1 MTPDPMTGQQSEQ
14 DGHDDPGRRGDGRP
28 KALRRP
34 DDRLGE
40 RGQEE
45 EREHEHEQEQ
55 DQEQRQEQPFLMLS
69 PTLHAPA
76 NGLGPRGHAH
86 VRSRSLAA
94 PSSAP
99 VMARAHSSPGLDSRG
114 RYVFPQS
121 GPGKPSAV
129 GVTPHE
135 LPLRRP
141 SPLRTSFDSVGSGS
155 QPLPS
160 SHSIAISEP
169 ILEQPELQAS
179 PVSYTSHPSQSAAS
193 YTAYGS
199 SGSRPGS
206 GRSVSPSWS
215 PALHNTLPRVSRR
228 RPSSPLLTHVPGQTS
243 NGYTS
248 NGHMSNGGI
257 LGSSATTASTPSS
270 ASSPSRPSPLILPAK
285 FNEPYPAYSLSLAS
299 SMPSTPTSI
308 RSRSPS
314 ISSLETIPDIPD
326 AEAAAIEADQIARL
340 KAAADKADA
349 AVEAGGFPHDL
360 KRRSAVDISSPSPG
374 SRFGS
379 GWADKRKR
387 WSVCGAEGRQD
398 LDLETIW
405 ED

>member
-1 MTPDPMTGQQSEQ
+1 MTLGTATAAEEESTMTPDPMTDQQRKQ
-14 DGHDDPGRRGDGRP
+14 DGHEDPGRP

-34 DDRLGE
+34 DGGRGE
-40 RGQEE
+40 QHEQRE
-45 EREHEHEQEQ
+45 EREHEQEQE
-55 DQEQRQEQPFLMLS
+55 QEQRQEQPFLMLS
-69 PTLHAPA
+69 PTMHAPA
-76 NGLGPRGHAH
+76 ANGPGPRGHTH

-114 RYVFPQS
+114 
-121 GPGKPSAV
+121 
-129 GVTPHE
+129 
-135 LPLRRP
+135 
-141 SPLRTSFDSVGSGS
+141 SP
-155 QPLPS
+155 
-160 SHSIAISEP
+160 
-169 ILEQPELQAS
+169 
-179 PVSYTSHPSQSAAS
+179 PSQSAAS
-193 YTAYGS
+193 YTAYS
-199 SGSRPGS
+199 SGGSRAGG

-228 RPSSPLLTHVPGQTS
+228 RPSSPLLTHAPGQTS

-349 AVEAGGFPHDL
+349 AAEAGGFPHDL
-360 KRRSAVDISSPSPG
+360 KRRSAVDISSSSPG

>member
-1 MTPDPMTGQQSEQ
+1 MTSPVKPTPSSEEQTSTQQPGQRDRDSQTGSTATTAT
-14 DGHDDPGRRGDGRP
+14 PS
-28 KALRRP
+28 L
-34 DDRLGE
+34 
-40 RGQEE
+40 
-45 EREHEHEQEQ
+45 
-55 DQEQRQEQPFLMLS
+55 PFLLLS
-69 PTLHAPA
+69 PTQHAPSPA
-76 NGLGPRGHAH
+76 MIAPSPTTNHQQKSHSH

-114 RYVFPQS
+114 RYVFPKN
-121 GPGKPSAV
+121 PGKPPS
-129 GVTPHE
+129 PHE
-135 LPLRRP
+135 IPLRRP
-141 SPLRTSFDSVGSGS
+141 SPLRTSFEGPTSAS
-155 QPLPS
+155 QGGYG
-160 SHSIAISEP
+160 IAISEP
-169 ILEQPELQAS
+169 ISEAPELQAS
-179 PVSYTSHPSQSAAS
+179 PVSYTS
-193 YTAYGS
+193 GN
-199 SGSRPGS
+199 SRINNN

-215 PALHNTLPRVSRR
+215 PSVHNSLPRVSRR
-228 RPSSPLLTHVPGQTS
+228 RPSSPLLANTANGTS
-243 NGYTS
+243 SY
-248 NGHMSNGGI
+248 
-257 LGSSATTASTPSS
+257 SSAASS
-270 ASSPSRPSPLILPAK
+270 ASSLPSPSRPSPIILPAK
-285 FNEPYPAYSLSLAS
+285 FNEPYPGYSFSSAS
-299 SMPSTPTSI
+299 SMPSTPSSI

-349 AVEAGGFPHDL
+349 AADASSFSSDP
-360 KRRSAVDISSPSPG
+360 KRRSAFDMSPSPA

>member
-1 MTPDPMTGQQSEQ
+1 MTPDPMTDQQRKQ
-14 DGHDDPGRRGDGRP
+14 DGHEDPGRP

-34 DDRLGE
+34 DGGRGE
-40 RGQEE
+40 QHEQRE
-45 EREHEHEQEQ
+45 EREHEQEQE
-55 DQEQRQEQPFLMLS
+55 QEQRQEQPFLMLS
-69 PTLHAPA
+69 PTMHAPA
-76 NGLGPRGHAH
+76 ANGPGPRGHTH

-121 GPGKPSAV
+121 GPGRPSAV

-193 YTAYGS
+193 YTAYS
-199 SGSRPGS
+199 SGGSRAGG

-228 RPSSPLLTHVPGQTS
+228 RPSSPLLTHAPGQTS

-349 AVEAGGFPHDL
+349 AAEAGGFPHDL
-360 KRRSAVDISSPSPG
+360 KRRSAVDISSSSPG